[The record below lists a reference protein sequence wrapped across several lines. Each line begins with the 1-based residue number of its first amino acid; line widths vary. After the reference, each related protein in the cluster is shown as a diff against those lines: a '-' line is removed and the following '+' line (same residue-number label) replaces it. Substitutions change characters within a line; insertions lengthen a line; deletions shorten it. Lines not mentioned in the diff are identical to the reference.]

1 MAIAPSQ
8 ITDFFHNHKPYSKL
22 NLTQLAFFEDPLVYI
37 AKGYCLLLKIL
48 SRGAWFEDNVA
59 CYVSL

>member
-8 ITDFFHNHKPYSKL
+8 ITDFFRNYKPYSKL

-37 AKGYCLLLKIL
+37 AKGYCPL
-48 SRGAWFEDNVA
+48 SFVENP
-59 CYVSL
+59 